1 MAHIVPECCVVRIK
15 LPPPRSSDHGPTL
28 FDRLVSK
35 AENPVGGLVLAIV
48 LALPFVAATAL
59 FGLYVLSR

>member
-1 MAHIVPECCVVRIK
+1 MIEKRS
-15 LPPPRSSDHGPTL
+15 RSSDHRPTL

-35 AENPVGGLVLAIV
+35 AENPVGGLVVAIV